1 MPLKSVINSWYKI
14 LNSDAILNHVL
25 ISYTNWIPGVPD
37 NFGGHEKCVV
47 MYRAGDG
54 ASGWDDAE
62 CCLHRT
68 YACEK
73 VCTETRYT

>member
-1 MPLKSVINSWYKI
+1 MF
-14 LNSDAILNHVL
+14 LNHVL
-25 ISYTNWIPGVPD
+25 ISYTNWIQGEPD
-37 NFGGHEKCVV
+37 NFGGHEKCVL

-54 ASGWDDAE
+54 ASGWDDTE

-73 VCTETRYT
+73 VCIEMISLYVLYVASECSYHLSS